1 MKYSKSNL
9 VKAAFLNA
17 ALEPANVIVGC
28 SSVALVVLSIF
39 VDEGIPFLIT
49 SVTVLVLFALLA
61 LGMMKKNAK
70 AYGDLYFQA
79 LHKSQMAELKEQLK
93 GLDKTPLVKESEQL
107 LKMYWD
113 LRLSGSLSDGRKDT
127 LADATERYFSIM
139 TSSLSALARLPKT
152 SPEGMQ
158 EIRKLHSLSS
168 AYKSALVSECIAQTS
183 AGNKEGFSDLLNKL
197 EAIKISNDEFV
208 TS

>member
-1 MKYSKSNL
+1 MKYSKNNL
-9 VKAAFLNA
+9 VKSVFLNA
-17 ALEPANVIVGC
+17 ALEPVNVIVGF

-39 VDEGIPFLIT
+39 SDERIPFLIG
-49 SVTVLVLFALLA
+49 SVALLFVFGILT
-61 LGMMKKNAK
+61 LGMMKKNARK
-70 AYGDLYFQA
+70 YGEVYFQA
-79 LHKSQMAELKEQLK
+79 LHKHQMAQLNEQLK

-107 LKMYWD
+107 LKMYWN
-113 LRLSGSLSDGRKDT
+113 LRLSGNLSEGRKDT

-152 SPEGMQ
+152 SKEGLQ

-208 TS
+208 MS

>member
-1 MKYSKSNL
+1 MKYSKNNL
-9 VKAAFLNA
+9 VKSVFLNA
-17 ALEPANVIVGC
+17 ALEPVNVIVGF

-39 VDEGIPFLIT
+39 SDERIPFLIG
-49 SVTVLVLFALLA
+49 SVALLFVFGILT
-61 LGMMKKNAK
+61 LGMMKKNARK
-70 AYGDLYFQA
+70 YGEVYFQA
-79 LHKSQMAELKEQLK
+79 LHKHQMAQLNEQLK

-107 LKMYWD
+107 LKMYWN
-113 LRLSGSLSDGRKDT
+113 LRLSGNLSEGRKDT

-152 SPEGMQ
+152 SQEGLQ

-208 TS
+208 MS